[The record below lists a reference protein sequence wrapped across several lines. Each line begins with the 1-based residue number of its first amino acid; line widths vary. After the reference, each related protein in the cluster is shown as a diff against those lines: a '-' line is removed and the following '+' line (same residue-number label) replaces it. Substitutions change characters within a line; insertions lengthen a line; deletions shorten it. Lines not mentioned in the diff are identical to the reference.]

1 MKRTIITAGVLGL
14 GLISLTAPAMAAS
27 DNVSLC
33 HAKAGGGYTSNSID
47 DSGLHGHDRHGDD
60 IIPPNEHLWGGQNWD
75 AAGIAIHA
83 GGCVAAAVV
92 VPPVVVPPVVPPV
105 VVPPI
110 VVEQP
115 PVVETPAVTPVDP
128 PAEVPA
134 VVVEPPAA
142 APIVNPPAAAVPA
155 SGAVVVPAQSAA
167 AAPQAAPRAAA
178 TATNSLGTNSL
189 GTNQGYNAQ
198 TAVGGAE
205 SSPAWLGGL
214 GALMAAGAAV
224 ALRRRSGSSMA
235 N

>member
-33 HAKAGGGYTSNSID
+33 HATAAGGYTSNTID
-47 DSGLHGHDRHGDD
+47 DSGLHGHDHHGDD

-115 PVVETPAVTPVDP
+115 PVVEPPAVTPVVDP

-155 SGAVVVPAQSAA
+155 SGAVVVPV
-167 AAPQAAPRAAA
+167 PQAAPRAGAAA

>member
-14 GLISLTAPAMAAS
+14 GLVGLTAPAMAAS

-115 PVVETPAVTPVDP
+115 PVVEPPAVTPVVDP
-128 PAEVPA
+128 PVEVPA
-134 VVVEPPAA
+134 VVVEPPAG
-142 APIVNPPAAAVPA
+142 APIANPPAAAAPA
-155 SGAVVVPAQSAA
+155 SGAVVVPAQPAA
-167 AAPQAAPRAAA
+167 AAPQAAPRAGAAA
-178 TATNSLGTNSL
+178 TATNSL

-205 SSPAWLGGL
+205 NSPAWLGGL

>member
-14 GLISLTAPAMAAS
+14 GLVGLTAPAMAAS

-83 GGCVAAAVV
+83 GGCVAATVV
-92 VPPVVVPPVVPPV
+92 VPPVVVPPVMPPV

-110 VVEQP
+110 VVE
-115 PVVETPAVTPVDP
+115 TPAVTPVVDP

-134 VVVEPPAA
+134 VVVESPAA
-142 APIVNPPAAAVPA
+142 APIANPPAAAV
-155 SGAVVVPAQSAA
+155 VVPAQPAA
-167 AAPQAAPRAAA
+167 AAPQAAPRAGAAA
-178 TATNSLGTNSL
+178 TATNSLGA
-189 GTNQGYNAQ
+189 NQGYNAQ

-205 SSPAWLGGL
+205 NSPAWLGGL